1 METTPLG
8 NTGLEVTRLGV
19 GLAEIGRLDDT
30 QEGVDT
36 AAAVLNSALD
46 GGINFLDT
54 AACYGISE
62 ELVGKTVSSRRD
74 EYVLASKCAHAGDG
88 GYEGHVWDR
97 ATVESSIDRS
107 LKRLQTDRIDVMQLH
122 TCELEVLKRGEVIEA
137 LLDAKQAGK
146 VRFAGYSGDNEEAL
160 WAVESGH
167 FDTLQTSFSLVDQRA
182 RTWEILQKAEEQG
195 MGVIIKRPIGNAVW
209 RASQSTSAYADEY
222 FRRAQ
227 ELAAMGNI
235 PDEPEDRIETSL
247 GFTFA
252 HPQVDTAILGTQN
265 QRHMQ
270 SNVRMVESGMNVPGS
285 VIAELQARFDQVGE
299 NWEQRG

>member
-8 NTGLEVTRLGV
+8 NTGLEVTRLGM
-19 GLAEIGRLDDT
+19 GLSEIGSYELDQDS
-30 QEGVDT
+30 VDT
-36 AAAVLNSALD
+36 VSAVLNAALD

-54 AACYGISE
+54 AACYGNSE
-62 ELVGKTVSSRRD
+62 ELVGRAVSGRRD
-74 EYVLASKCAHAGDG
+74 EFVLASKCAHRAG

-107 LKRLQTDRIDVMQLH
+107 LKRLRTDRIDVMQLH

-182 RTWEILQKAEEQG
+182 RTWEILQKADEQG

-209 RASQSTSAYADEY
+209 RAAQSTSAYADEY

-227 ELAAMGNI
+227 ELAAMGDI
-235 PDEPEDRIETSL
+235 ADEPEDRIETSL

-265 QRHMQ
+265 QAHMQ
-270 SNVRMVESGMNVPGS
+270 SNVRMVESGLNVPDS
-285 VIAELQARFDQVGE
+285 VVAELQARFDRAGE

>member
-8 NTGLEVTRLGV
+8 NTGLEVTRLGM
-19 GLAEIGRLDDT
+19 GLSEIGSYELT
-30 QEGVDT
+30 QEDVD
-36 AAAVLNSALD
+36 AVSAVLNAALD

-54 AACYGISE
+54 AACYGNSE
-62 ELVGKTVSSRRD
+62 ELVGRAVSSRRD

-107 LKRLQTDRIDVMQLH
+107 LRRLRTDRIDVMQLH

-227 ELAAMGNI
+227 ELAAMGDI

-265 QRHMQ
+265 QAHMQ

-285 VIAELQARFDQVGE
+285 VIAELQARFDEVGE
-299 NWEQRG
+299 SWEQRG

>member
-8 NTGLEVTRLGV
+8 NTGLEVTRLGM
-19 GLAEIGRLDDT
+19 GLSEIGSYELT
-30 QEGVDT
+30 QEDVD
-36 AAAVLNSALD
+36 AVSAVLNAALD

-54 AACYGISE
+54 AACYGNSE
-62 ELVGKTVSSRRD
+62 ELVGRAVSSRRD
-74 EYVLASKCAHAGDG
+74 EFVLASKCAHREG

-107 LKRLQTDRIDVMQLH
+107 LQRLQTDRIDVMQLH

-160 WAVESGH
+160 WAVESGY

-227 ELAAMGNI
+227 ELAAMGDI
-235 PDEPEDRIETSL
+235 PDEPADRIETSL

-265 QRHMQ
+265 QAHMQ
-270 SNVRMVESGMNVPGS
+270 SNVRMVESGMNVPES
-285 VIAELQARFDQVGE
+285 VVAELQARFDKLGE
-299 NWEQRG
+299 DWEQRG

>member
-1 METTPLG
+1 MEKTPLG
-8 NTGLEVTRLGV
+8 NTGLEVTRLGM
-19 GLAEIGRLDDT
+19 GLSEIGDYELT

-36 AAAVLNSALD
+36 VAAVLNAALD

-54 AACYGISE
+54 AACYGNSE
-62 ELVGKTVSSRRD
+62 ELVGRAVSGRRD
-74 EYVLASKCAHAGDG
+74 EFVLASKCGHSRDGFEWGD
-88 GYEGHVWDR
+88 WDR
-97 ATVESSIDRS
+97 RTIEASIDRS
-107 LKRLQTDRIDVMQLH
+107 LQRLQTDHIDVMQLH
-122 TCELEVLKRGEVIEA
+122 TCELADLERGEVIEA
-137 LLDAKQAGK
+137 LLEAKQAGK

-182 RTWEILQKAEEQG
+182 RTWETLQKADENG

-209 RASQSTSAYADEY
+209 RASQSTSGYADEY

-227 ELAAMGNI
+227 ELAAMGDL

-247 GFTFA
+247 GFTFS

-265 QRHMQ
+265 RDHMLA
-270 SNVRMVESGMNVPGS
+270 NVRMVESGLNVPES
-285 VIAELQARFDQVGE
+285 VVAELQARFDRAGAD
-299 NWEQRG
+299 WEQRG

>member
-8 NTGLEVTRLGV
+8 NTGLEVTRLGM
-19 GLAEIGRLDDT
+19 GLSEIGSYELDQDSADT
-30 QEGVDT
+30 V
-36 AAAVLNSALD
+36 AAVLNAALD

-54 AACYGISE
+54 AACYGNSE
-62 ELVGKTVSSRRD
+62 ELVGRAVSSRRN
-74 EYVLASKCAHAGDG
+74 EFVLASKCAHKEG

-97 ATVESSIDRS
+97 PTVESSIDRS
-107 LKRLQTDRIDVMQLH
+107 LKRLQTDHIDVMQLH

-182 RTWEILQKAEEQG
+182 RTWEILQKADQQG

-209 RASQSTSAYADEY
+209 RAAQSTSAYADEY

-227 ELAAMGNI
+227 EMAGMGDI
-235 PDEPEDRIETSL
+235 ADEPEDRIETSL

-265 QRHMQ
+265 QAHMQ

-285 VIAELQARFDQVGE
+285 VIAELQARFDKVGE